1 LETWNREV
9 RRAASA
15 QPHGEP
21 SWPRVLATTIR
32 LWLQRRRLRWSRRGA
47 LAAVLVLALAAGSGV
62 LLAQRSPG
70 GAAPRSRA
78 GRPASPAATAAG
90 EAAGWVAAQVSRSVS
105 VSCDPV
111 MCSALR
117 QHGFPAGNLVMVRS
131 RASVPLG
138 SGLIVVTG
146 ALRSELGS
154 LLAASAPVVMASFG
168 AGSARTE
175 VRAMAADGAAYL
187 GQFRADAAARK
198 SVGAELLR
206 NPAVQ
211 ADQSARQQLSAGQAD
226 PRLIATIGIMA
237 VLHPVH
243 LVSLGDPSPGA
254 SAGVPLRS
262 AVLDGVT
269 HGVTAGTAFLGSLRA
284 LLLAQR
290 PPYRPAGIRT
300 VRLATGQSALR
311 IWFAA
316 PAPLGLLNASQ
327 PLVKISSP

>member
-1 LETWNREV
+1 
-9 RRAASA
+9 
-15 QPHGEP
+15 
-21 SWPRVLATTIR
+21 
-32 LWLQRRRLRWSRRGA
+32 
-47 LAAVLVLALAAGSGV
+47 
-62 LLAQRSPG
+62 
-70 GAAPRSRA
+70 
-78 GRPASPAATAAG
+78 
-90 EAAGWVAAQVSRSVS
+90 
-105 VSCDPV
+105 

-131 RASVPLG
+131 PASVPPG
-138 SGLIVVTG
+138 SGLIVVTA
-146 ALRSELGS
+146 ALRGELGS
-154 LLAASAPVVMASFG
+154 LLAASAPVVIARFG

-175 VRAMAADGAAYL
+175 VRAVATDGAAYL
-187 GQFRADAAARK
+187 SQFRADAAARK

-211 ADQSARQQLSAGQAD
+211 ADQAARQQLSAGQAD
-226 PRLIATIGIMA
+226 PRLIAAIGIMA

-243 LVSLGDPSPGA
+243 LVSFGDPSPGA

-269 HGVTAGTAFLGSLRA
+269 HGVTASTAFLGSLRA

-290 PPYRPAGIRT
+290 PPYQPAGIQT